1 MTYSIKTLCKST
13 VLILVIVGSLL
24 SWPVTA
30 KDETRL
36 TGAGAS
42 FPAPLYL
49 RWFRDYYLSHRNI
62 EVDYQ
67 AIGSGAGIN
76 NFIDKRLDF
85 AGSDLPLSPQE
96 IAKIEGGVIQIPMT
110 AGAVVLSY
118 NVAGIKGLRL
128 SREALVAI
136 FLGKVARWNDPV
148 IAGSN
153 PGLTLPDLPITV
165 VTRAESSGTS
175 YVMSRHLAAI
185 SKPFADKVGVSMSP
199 NWPTALKKRGALIKG
214 HGNGGVA
221 AMVQA
226 IPGGIGYIQYSYA
239 YLTHMPIA
247 AVENQHGE
255 YIAPESRSF
264 RTAVEALRVDM
275 DKDLIRDPPGAGSY
289 PILSLSWIIL
299 HKKYEDNRKEEALKG
314 VIRYCLTD
322 GQNISDELGYI
333 PFSKESVERIL
344 KVLDSDQ

>member
-1 MTYSIKTLCKST
+1 MVQGTKVICRSVLL
-13 VLILVIVGSLL
+13 VLIVTGSLL
-24 SWPVTA
+24 SSPVIA

-49 RWFRDYYLSHRNI
+49 RWFRDYYLSHPDI
-62 EVDYQ
+62 QVDYQ

-85 AGSDLPLSPQE
+85 AGSDLPMSPEE
-96 IAKIEGGVIQIPMT
+96 IAAVEGGVTQIPMT

-118 NVAGIKGLRL
+118 NVAGIKNLQL
-128 SREALVAI
+128 SRSAMVAI
-136 FLGKVARWNDPV
+136 FLGELTRWNHPV
-148 IAGSN
+148 IAAAN
-153 PGLTLPDLPITV
+153 PGVKLPDLPITV

-185 SKPFADKVGVSMSP
+185 SKSFAGAVGVSMSP

-226 IPGGIGYIQYSYA
+226 IPGAIGYIQYSYA